1 MLFTLEGYTVSE
13 PIIEEAE
20 EERRIRRLYRFLI
33 EIPEKITDA
42 IDQSIHKWGIIY
54 NIICYV
60 FCGLDGILILSWILV
75 KMPLY
80 YILDK
85 YKYMEEN
92 KIDSEKNLSCWNKS
106 WIMLYDSIIGR
117 DYINSLL
124 LMFIISLIGAIMKRG
139 EIVYAFLLISI
150 INLNTT
156 LKGITASI
164 KVKGPELGASFLLLI
179 FLVYFYSNLGFFY
192 LNDNF
197 DAGIRARGGAADQM
211 IRISFE
217 RNTKLYII
225 RIFYDITYFLI
236 CIIIMIDLVFGIIL
250 GTFSEMREE
259 ERVSDND
266 KINHCFLCH
275 ITREIIEKKKED
287 FQFHREKRHNM
298 WIYVDYMI
306 FLKFSEF
313 HDLNAINFF
322 ARTNLDNKNI
332 CFLPSYQDN
341 FETKEEEKDGK
352 EKEEEEEEEED
363 EEEEESEEDSDSSRK
378 KNTEII
384 PEEDFDSG
392 LISGYKNN
400 FNDSS
405 VNDSVDKNI

>member
-1 MLFTLEGYTVSE
+1 
-13 PIIEEAE
+13 
-20 EERRIRRLYRFLI
+20 
-33 EIPEKITDA
+33 
-42 IDQSIHKWGIIY
+42 
-54 NIICYV
+54 
-60 FCGLDGILILSWILV
+60 
-75 KMPLY
+75 
-80 YILDK
+80 
-85 YKYMEEN
+85 
-92 KIDSEKNLSCWNKS
+92 
-106 WIMLYDSIIGR
+106 
-117 DYINSLL
+117 
-124 LMFIISLIGAIMKRG
+124 
-139 EIVYAFLLISI
+139 
-150 INLNTT
+150 
-156 LKGITASI
+156 
-164 KVKGPELGASFLLLI
+164 
-179 FLVYFYSNLGFFY
+179 
-192 LNDNF
+192 
-197 DAGIRARGGAADQM
+197 
-211 IRISFE
+211 
-217 RNTKLYII
+217 
-225 RIFYDITYFLI
+225 
-236 CIIIMIDLVFGIIL
+236 MIDLVFGIIL

-266 KINHCFLCH
+266 RINHCFLCH
-275 ITREIIEKKKED
+275 ITREIIEKRKED